1 MGNNRETVCVSNQD
15 ERSGIEARGALQG
28 SSSTCQSVSPDIY
41 NMTDITFKTLSARIT
56 KISELKTFLAK

>member
-15 ERSGIEARGALQG
+15 ERSGIEARVALQG